1 MSHEP
6 KSAVP
11 PPPVAVVGST
21 VQISNVAQVDPEG
34 QQIRRT
40 FSAPVAIGPGQG
52 GVVNSIGSIAGKF
65 EYDVN
70 ALDLANVSKSSC
82 AGCKHWSQRAF
93 RKMVSDWTGPASTA
107 VQRQTIQ
114 GYKDKIL
121 KDQIG
126 YLGETVEQTLH
137 SSFGICGVLSEWV
150 IGAVGKHEGYWP
162 VTPMRDATCPTY
174 VQAGTARMDVV
185 TPAQP
190 LGLFKPLDYDAK
202 AIGASRYDQVLYSA
216 ANKIK

>member
-1 MSHEP
+1 MSDETKP
-6 KSAVP
+6 AP
-11 PPPVAVVGST
+11 PPPVSVVGST
-21 VQISNVAQVDPEG
+21 VQFSNVAQVDPEG

-52 GVVNSIGSIAGKF
+52 GVVNSIGSIAGRF

-70 ALDLANVSKSSC
+70 ALELANVSKSSC
-82 AGCKHWSQRAF
+82 GGCRHWNQRAF
-93 RKMVSDWTGPASTA
+93 HQMVAKWTGPASTA

-114 GYKDKIL
+114 GYKAKIL

-126 YLGETVEQTLH
+126 YVGETVEQTLA

-150 IGAVGKHEGYWP
+150 EGVVGKHEGYWP

-174 VQAGTARMDVV
+174 VAAGAARMEVT

-190 LGLFKPLDYDAK
+190 LGLFEPVSSDAVK
-202 AIGASRYDQVLYSA
+202 IGADRYDRVLFSA
-216 ANKIK
+216 AGKVK